1 MDYDFKNFTMSYKST
16 AKLMNDRILTD
27 YFIRLMLI
35 ARSLFKYENLP
46 NGMDEKWIE
55 RYLFSEGACLFY
67 KDPTYGYMVAKI
79 GESGTLNYYDE
90 PTLVRPYATNYI
102 YKGEQL
108 VNNVNCVIIRNNDE
122 MLPTAPTLQIYA
134 YDLTN
139 IKRTQDTNIVNLK
152 MPTIVRCSDKQK
164 LSLKQTI
171 AQRNDNE
178 PVIWGDKNLDLS
190 NVEVLDLKNNKIDR
204 IRAQDCA
211 FGYRTSIFKIP
222 ENTDRYIITAVEL
235 KIPKKWTPNLN
246 YASLEGLEDTSARGI
261 YNHISDVRNSK
272 LPSPKVLGNAGS
284 FFKNPVVEKS
294 VYEKLVSEY
303 DHVPGY
309 GTDDGSTVKLAAG
322 WLIEKAGCKGLRMG
336 NAGTYEKQS
345 LILVNYGGASPDEL
359 IGVACF
365 VRNKVADKF
374 GIVLEPEV
382 RIIGKKGECHL

>member
-1 MDYDFKNFTMSYKST
+1 MAFSLKKYNTFGLEVEATWGIEINDFVMFDMAFKKIKETGLPFIVLGDGSDVLFREDYEGIVMVNRLKGMEFSQDSDFHYVKVQAGENFDSVIRTC
-16 AKLMNDRILTD
+16 LDREIYGL
-27 YFIRLMLI
+27 
-35 ARSLFKYENLP
+35 ENLALIP
-46 NGMDEKWIE
+46 GTAGAAPVQNIGAYGSSFSDFC
-55 RYLFSEGACLFY
+55 RY
-67 KDPTYGYMVAKI
+67 
-79 GESGTLNYYDE
+79 
-90 PTLVRPYATNYI
+90 
-102 YKGEQL
+102 
-108 VNNVNCVIIRNNDE
+108 
-122 MLPTAPTLQIYA
+122 
-134 YDLTN
+134 
-139 IKRTQDTNIVNLK
+139 
-152 MPTIVRCSDKQK
+152 
-164 LSLKQTI
+164 
-171 AQRNDNE
+171 
-178 PVIWGDKNLDLS
+178 
-190 NVEVLDLKNNKIDR
+190 VEVLDLKNNKIDR

>member
-1 MDYDFKNFTMSYKST
+1 MAFSLKKYNTFGLEVEATWGIEINDFVMFDMAFKKIKETG
-16 AKLMNDRILTD
+16 LP
-27 YFIRLMLI
+27 FIVLGDG
-35 ARSLFKYENLP
+35 SDVLFKEDYEGIVMVNRLKGMEFSQDSDFHYVKVQAGENFDSVIRTCLDREIYGLENLALIP
-46 NGMDEKWIE
+46 GTAGAAPVQNIGAYGSSFSDFC
-55 RYLFSEGACLFY
+55 RY
-67 KDPTYGYMVAKI
+67 
-79 GESGTLNYYDE
+79 
-90 PTLVRPYATNYI
+90 
-102 YKGEQL
+102 
-108 VNNVNCVIIRNNDE
+108 
-122 MLPTAPTLQIYA
+122 
-134 YDLTN
+134 
-139 IKRTQDTNIVNLK
+139 
-152 MPTIVRCSDKQK
+152 
-164 LSLKQTI
+164 
-171 AQRNDNE
+171 
-178 PVIWGDKNLDLS
+178 
-190 NVEVLDLKNNKIDR
+190 VEVLDLKNNKIDR

-235 KIPKKWTPNLN
+235 KIHKKWTPNLN
-246 YASLEGLEDTSARGI
+246 YASRGI